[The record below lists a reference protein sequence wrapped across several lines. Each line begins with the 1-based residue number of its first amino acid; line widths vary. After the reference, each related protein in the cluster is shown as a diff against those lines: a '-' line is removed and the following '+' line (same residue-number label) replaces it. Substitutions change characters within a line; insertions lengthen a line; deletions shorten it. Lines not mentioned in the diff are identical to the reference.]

1 MNKYTRPREIEIPR
15 EIDYEKYYKTIEKY
29 YSGRDY
35 SHGWDHV
42 TKVCENALLIC
53 KYENICCEREI
64 IIIIIASLGHDI
76 WDHKYVSEYLID
88 EIKKCF
94 DNDMLEMGILASD
107 RELIIRIIDNISFS
121 KEFIMRQNGE
131 EFDLEVPEERL
142 RNIVSDADKLEAL
155 GAICIKRMIEYDI
168 HIKKTDNTDNIQAHF
183 NHIKYH
189 FQNKLS
195 RLITDNYIKTQTGIR
210 LAKPLMTQMRDIIE
224 EDKTLAEFINNY
236 IEKMYRKKI

>member
-1 MNKYTRPREIEIPR
+1 MSKYIKPREIEIPR

-35 SHGWDHV
+35 SHGWEHV

-53 KYENICCEREI
+53 KYENISCERDI
-64 IIIIIASLGHDI
+64 IIIILASLGHDI
-76 WDHKYVSEYLID
+76 WDHKYVSEYFID
-88 EIKKCF
+88 EIKRCF
-94 DNDMLEMGILASD
+94 DNDMLEMGILAAD

-121 KEFIMRQNGE
+121 KEFIMRQNGK

-155 GAICIKRMIEYDI
+155 GVICIQRMIEYDI
-168 HIKKTDNTDNIQAHF
+168 HIKNTHNIQAHF
-183 NHIKYH
+183 NHIKSH

-195 RLITDNYIKTQTGIR
+195 ILIDEKYIKTQTGIR
-210 LAKPLMTQMRDIIE
+210 LAKPLMTQMKDIIDN
-224 EDKTLAEFINNY
+224 DKTLEEFITNY
-236 IEKMYRKKI
+236 IEKLYRKI